1 MDHNTIKFSVP
12 VDNSAEMKQILTEVY
27 RSLTEKGYNP
37 INQIVG
43 YLLSEDP
50 TYITNHNNARSLICK
65 LDRDELL
72 QELVAQSEILRLWQT
87 SSECVAIIFM
97 ASMRSSLSFI

>member
-72 QELVAQSEILRLWQT
+72 QELVRLYL
-87 SSECVAIIFM
+87 FD
-97 ASMRSSLSFI
+97 

>member
-27 RSLTEKGYNP
+27 RSLTEKSYNP

-72 QELVAQSEILRLWQT
+72 QELVRHYL
-87 SSECVAIIFM
+87 FD
-97 ASMRSSLSFI
+97 

>member
-12 VDNSAEMKQILTEVY
+12 IDNSAEMKQILTEVY

-72 QELVAQSEILRLWQT
+72 QELVRHYL
-87 SSECVAIIFM
+87 FD
-97 ASMRSSLSFI
+97 

>member
-1 MDHNTIKFSVP
+1 MDHNTIKLTVP
-12 VDNSAEMKQILTEVY
+12 ADNSEEMKQTLTAVY

-72 QELVAQSEILRLWQT
+72 QELVRHYL
-87 SSECVAIIFM
+87 FD
-97 ASMRSSLSFI
+97 

>member
-72 QELVAQSEILRLWQT
+72 QELVRPYL
-87 SSECVAIIFM
+87 FD
-97 ASMRSSLSFI
+97 